1 MAMVRPS
8 SVSAVAA
15 GEDTTELD
23 RRLAEVDALR
33 KRVLNVIPHAL
44 RTPITTFRGLA
55 EALPGATE
63 AEIREQIG
71 PALRRLAAQ
80 AEHLL
85 DDMLIAAGYTTAL
98 PTLPPEPTPVAE
110 TLRAVWA
117 EVGREGELPVTAHEH
132 LDVDALVVSAPPG
145 SLFKILV
152 HLLDNAAKYGDDEIQ
167 VDITAMSMRHTTVR
181 IDVCTPGTAPP
192 DLLMLVEPFY
202 RGERAVTRAP
212 GLGVGLTV
220 ARALAQQAGGSL
232 EVLARGDDLVAR
244 LELRQ

>member
-1 MAMVRPS
+1 M
-8 SVSAVAA
+8 AA
-15 GEDTTELD
+15 GDDTTDLD

-63 AEIREQIG
+63 REIREEIG

-98 PTLPPEPTPVAE
+98 PTAAPEPTPVAATARQVWE
-110 TLRAVWA
+110 DVGGGAELEVTGEVDDDVVVRAPRGA
-117 EVGREGELPVTAHEH
+117 
-132 LDVDALVVSAPPG
+132 
-145 SLFKILV
+145 LFKMLV
-152 HLLDNAAKYGDDEIQ
+152 HLLDNAVKYGDAADGAVR
-167 VDITAMSMRHTTVR
+167 VDVARVPESARVR
-181 IDVCTPGTAPP
+181 IDVCSGGAVPP
-192 DLLMLVEPFY
+192 DLAMLTEPFY
-202 RGERAVTRAP
+202 RGEAAVTKAS

-220 ARALAQQAGGSL
+220 AHALAVQAGGSL
-232 EVLARGDDLVAR
+232 SVLAAPDGAGIVSR
-244 LELRQ
+244 LELPG

>member
-98 PTLPPEPTPVAE
+98 PTAAPEPTPVAS
-110 TLRAVWA
+110 TVRAVWA
-117 EVGREGELPVTAHEH
+117 EVGGGDPEALQLTGDVGDDVTA
-132 LDVDALVVSAPPG
+132 SAAPG
-145 SLFKILV
+145 ALFKVLV
-152 HLLDNAAKYGDDEIQ
+152 HLLDNAAKYGEQPVRVHVERSDG
-167 VDITAMSMRHTTVR
+167 RVR
-181 IDVCTPGTAPP
+181 IDIATGGARPA
-192 DLLMLVEPFY
+192 DLRMLAEPFY
-202 RGERAVTRAP
+202 RGETAVTRAP

-220 ARALAQQAGGSL
+220 AGALAVQAGGSL
-232 EVLARGDDLVAR
+232 EVAEGEADGVTVR
-244 LELRQ
+244 LELPS